1 MTRVVAYFAS
11 LTNGRI
17 VLWSYL
23 IWYAVTVATHLDP
36 NPRLWLTSLGLSAI
50 IGVALWISMR
60 SSATGTTPLER
71 WQIFRL
77 FVMPFCVS
85 SFSALVKDAGY
96 VLVFPPN
103 VALNL
108 VGFGLIALFVASVLV
123 LRRRAG

>member
-1 MTRVVAYFAS
+1 MMRPVAYFAN

-23 IWYAVTVATHLDP
+23 IWYAVTVAAHFDP

-50 IGVALWISMR
+50 IGVALWISTR
-60 SSATGTTPLER
+60 SSSSGTTALDS
-71 WQIFRL
+71 WQVFRL

-85 SFSALVKDAGY
+85 SFAALVKDAGY
-96 VLVFPPN
+96 VLVFPPS

-108 VGFGLIALFVASVLV
+108 VGFGLIALFAATVLV
-123 LRRRAG
+123 LRRRAS